1 MHSGVL
7 TVTAGYRHGT
17 LDGVSPVKL
26 SALVCAHND
35 EARLADCL
43 RGLDFCDEIVVVAD
57 RCTDRTAEIA
67 RQFGAR
73 VIDGIF
79 PLESQRKAAGVAA
92 CLGEWVLEI
101 EADEHVEAKLAYEIR
116 AAIHGR
122 PDGDWFDVPMDNF
135 VGETLVR
142 RGWGAGLGDVMAPR
156 LYRRRVKRWKA
167 GRIEPTVT
175 LDGQFAGELETALSR
190 HAGRDVGQLLAHLNR
205 QTALRAQDLADA
217 GEPGRLLGDL
227 AKGIGQFWS
236 CYVWRQ
242 GVREG
247 ELGFLIAMMAGLDAV
262 LSGLRARELIRAR
275 AAAAAAAPA
284 QPTRF
289 GRTG

>member
-1 MHSGVL
+1 M
-7 TVTAGYRHGT
+7 
-17 LDGVSPVKL
+17 SPVKL

-43 RGLDFCDEIVVVAD
+43 RRLEFCDEIVVVAD
-57 RCTDRTAEIA
+57 RCTDRTQEIA

-79 PLESQRKAAGVAA
+79 PLESQGKAAGVVA

-101 EADEHVEAKLAYEIR
+101 EADEHVEATLAYEIR

-122 PDGDWFDVPMDNF
+122 PRGDWFDVPVDNF
-135 VGETLVR
+135 VGQTLVR

-167 GRIEPTVT
+167 RRVDPAVI
-175 LDGQFAGELETALSR
+175 LDGRFAGALETSLNR
-190 HAGRDVGQLLAHLNR
+190 HADPDVGHLMARLTR

-217 GEPGRLLGDL
+217 GEPGGLLGDV
-227 AKGIGQFWS
+227 AKGVGRFWT

-247 ELGFLIAMMAGLDAV
+247 ELGFLIAMMAGLDAII
-262 LSGLRARELIRAR
+262 SGLRARELIKAR
-275 AAAAAAAPA
+275 AAVAATPAALPA
-284 QPTRF
+284 RF

>member
-1 MHSGVL
+1 
-7 TVTAGYRHGT
+7 
-17 LDGVSPVKL
+17 VSPVKL

-35 EARLADCL
+35 EARLAECL
-43 RGLDFCDEIVVVAD
+43 RRLNFCDEIVVVAD
-57 RCTDRTAEIA
+57 RCTDRTADIA
-67 RQFGAR
+67 RQFG
-73 VIDGIF
+73 
-79 PLESQRKAAGVAA
+79 A

-101 EADEHVEAKLAYEIR
+101 ETDEHVEPSLAYEIR

-122 PDGDWFDVPMDNF
+122 PGGDWFDVPVDNF
-135 VGETLVR
+135 VGQTLVR
-142 RGWGAGLGDVMAPR
+142 RGWGAGLGDVMSPR

-167 GRIEPTVT
+167 GRVAPTVV
-175 LDGQFAGELETALSR
+175 LEGRFAGALETSLSR
-190 HAGRDVGQLLAHLNR
+190 RADPDVGHLMARLNR

-217 GEPGRLLGDL
+217 GEPGGLLGDV
-227 AKGIGQFWS
+227 ARGIGQFWS

-247 ELGFLIAMMAGLDAV
+247 ELGFLIALTAGLDAV
-262 LSGLRARELIRAR
+262 ISGFRARELIRAR
-275 AAAAAAAPA
+275 AAAAAATPA